1 MASRAVARLR
11 RSHHG
16 RRVATPKLTHVAAPK
31 LTLVPKIPTSRDERY
46 AAGKALRQRVPRE
59 QHGEWKPSR
68 KRRDPVELVI
78 ESSQGRIPD
87 LIPIRYGRMM
97 VSPFTFY
104 RGTANIMA
112 ADLASTPVTGLQAQ
126 LCGDA
131 HLLNF
136 GGFATPERR
145 LLLDIN
151 DLDETLPG
159 PWEWDLKRLAASFVF
174 AARSNGF
181 SPADQTEA
189 ALACV
194 RSYREH
200 MAEYA
205 DMPVLEVWYARLQ
218 FTDIMTSLHDKATRG
233 RLKKQIRKAAART
246 VAEHEFPK
254 LVEAHGGD
262 FAIKDA
268 PPLIYHHPHVNA
280 SRENL
285 EKGLAQYRDS
295 LPPERRVLLD
305 RYQLMDFALKVV
317 GVGSVGTL
325 CAIALMMA
333 GDDDPLFLQIK
344 EAGPS
349 VLEAHLSK
357 SRYANHGQRVVAGQ
371 HLMQF
376 ASDIFLG
383 WTQGEAG
390 RHFYIRQLRDM
401 KIKPLV
407 ELFNTAT
414 MLDYAMM
421 CGWTLARAHARSG
434 DPAMMAGYMGKSDV
448 FDKAIAAFSKTYADQ
463 AERDHAAFKNA
474 IRQGRIEAEAES

>member
-1 MASRAVARLR
+1 
-11 RSHHG
+11 
-16 RRVATPKLTHVAAPK
+16 
-31 LTLVPKIPTSRDERY
+31 
-46 AAGKALRQRVPRE
+46 VPRE
-59 QHGEWKPSR
+59 QHAEWTLSR

-78 ESSQGRIPD
+78 ESSKGRIPE

-112 ADLASTPVTGLQAQ
+112 ADLAPTPVTGLHAQ

-174 AARSNGF
+174 AARANGF
-181 SPADQTEA
+181 SVADQRES

-200 MAEYA
+200 MAEYG

-218 FTDIMTSLHDKATRG
+218 ISDVMTSLHDKVIRG
-233 RLKKQIRKAAART
+233 RLKKQIKKAAGHD
-246 VAEHEFPK
+246 VPEHEFPK
-254 LVEAHGGD
+254 LAEAHGGRYV
-262 FAIKDA
+262 FKDT
-268 PPLIYHHPHVNA
+268 PPLIYHHPHINA
-280 SRENL
+280 SRKNL
-285 EKGLAQYRDS
+285 EQALVRYRETLA
-295 LPPERRVLLD
+295 PERRVLLD

-325 CAIALMMA
+325 CAVALMMA
-333 GDDDPLFLQIK
+333 AEDDPLFLQIK

-349 VLEAHLSK
+349 VLEAHVGE
-357 SRYANHGQRVVAGQ
+357 SRYAHHGQRVVAGQ
-371 HLMQF
+371 HLMQA

-383 WTQGEAG
+383 WTQGLEG

-407 ELFNTAT
+407 ELFNPAT

-448 FDKAIAAFSKTYADQ
+448 FDKAIATFSKAYADQ
-463 AERDHAAFKNA
+463 AEKDHAAFKNA
-474 IRQGRIEAEAES
+474 IRQGRIEAQPERAA

>member
-1 MASRAVARLR
+1 MAAVVTPFPSKRPTGRIDRA
-11 RSHHG
+11 
-16 RRVATPKLTHVAAPK
+16 
-31 LTLVPKIPTSRDERY
+31 PTRPLASRDERY
-46 AAGKALRQRVPRE
+46 AAGKRLRQRLPRE
-59 QHGEWKPSR
+59 EHSQWAPSPR
-68 KRRDPVELVI
+68 RRDPVEMVT
-78 ESSQGRIPD
+78 ESSKGRIPE

-112 ADLASTPVTGLQAQ
+112 ADLAGTPVTGLQAQ

-136 GGFATPERR
+136 GGFATPERSVV
-145 LLLDIN
+145 LSIN
-151 DLDETLPG
+151 DFDETLPG

-181 SPADQTEA
+181 PAGDQRQA

-200 MAEYA
+200 MLEYA
-205 DMPVLEVWYARLQ
+205 SMTVLEIWYSRLQ
-218 FTDIMTSLHDKATRG
+218 LSDIFVAVHGKAKRG
-233 RLKKQIRKAAART
+233 RLRKRVKKAQAHD
-246 VAEHEFPK
+246 VPEHEFPK
-254 LVEAHGGD
+254 LAETRGGKC
-262 FAIKDA
+262 AIKDV
-268 PPLIYHHPHVNA
+268 PPLIYHHPHIDA

-285 EKGLAQYRDS
+285 ERSLTHYRES

-305 RYQLMDFALKVV
+305 RYRLVDFALKVV

-333 GDDDPLFLQIK
+333 ADDDPLFLQIK

-349 VLEAHLSK
+349 VLETFAGKSK
-357 SRYANHGQRVVAGQ
+357 YTNHGQRVIVGQ
-371 HLMQF
+371 HLMQA
-376 ASDIFLG
+376 ASDLFLG
-383 WTQGEAG
+383 WTHGQGG

-407 ELFNTAT
+407 ELFNPTA
-414 MLDYAMM
+414 LFDYAML

-448 FDKAIAAFSKTYADQ
+448 FDKAVASFGKAYADQ
-463 AERDHAAFKNA
+463 AEQDYAAFKRA
-474 IRQGRIEAEAES
+474 IGKGRIEVQTDTES